1 MAQPGC
7 RGCRGAVARIRAE
20 ETRCH
25 GIDFDEISDER
36 LDAIADALEEDAAG
50 VDES

>member
-1 MAQPGC
+1 MAQP
-7 RGCRGAVARIRAE
+7 GCRGAVARIRAE
-20 ETRCH
+20 ETCCH

-36 LDAIADALEEDAAG
+36 LDAIADALEWDAAG